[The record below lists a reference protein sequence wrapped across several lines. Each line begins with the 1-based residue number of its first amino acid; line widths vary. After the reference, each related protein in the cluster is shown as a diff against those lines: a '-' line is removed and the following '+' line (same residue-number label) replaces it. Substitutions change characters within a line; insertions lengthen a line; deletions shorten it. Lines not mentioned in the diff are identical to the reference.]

1 MIKNIILD
9 IDQTLID
16 TIFLDLKFI
25 KQYPPAYLQIED
37 FLIYK
42 RPYFNEF
49 FDYCFKKFDTVS
61 IWTAGTKEWI
71 NIFLTYILT
80 KEQKNK
86 IYKTWCKEHCTIIN
100 DVVYKKLDKIFLKYS
115 DVFNKDNTIMID
127 DTKSCFS
134 FNFENGILIKKYFY
148 SDSTDDSLLKLMK
161 ILDDYE
167 IKKDKDNLYGI

>member
-16 TIFLDLKFI
+16 SVYLDIKFI
-25 KQYPPAYLQIED
+25 NQYPPSFLQLEN

-61 IWTAGTKEWI
+61 IWTAGTKEWLDT
-71 NIFLTYILT
+71 FLTLILNQ
-80 KEQKNK
+80 EQKNK
-86 IYKTWCKEHCTIIN
+86 IYKTWYREHCTIIN
-100 DVVYKKLDKIFLKYS
+100 DIVYKKLDKIFLKYS
-115 DVFNKDNTIMID
+115 NIFNKNNTIIID

-134 FNFENGILIKKYFY
+134 FNFENGILIKKYSY
-148 SDSTDDSLLKLMK
+148 ANSIDDSLLKLIK
-161 ILDDYE
+161 ILDNYE
-167 IKKDKDNLYGI
+167 IKKDNFNLYGI